1 MKNIQ
6 KARRLF
12 PLTHAFLLSRI
23 RPLALALAFAG
34 AAPAAAQAIE
44 LTDLEGVEAIASSC
58 DLGCGNARYD
68 AGNILDGDYGATG
81 NTGLNAWNS
90 GVYGG
95 HVDLDLTAVFVL
107 DRIEL
112 YGVSPYYNP
121 FTLSVS
127 ADGLGWTT
135 VAVAGY
141 GVTPDLPEAGVGG
154 VRYGAVFDAA
164 DGSMASGLNA
174 RYLRYS
180 VNAGSPQWGYL
191 AEIDVQG
198 HVATVPEPE
207 TWVTMLAG
215 LGLLGVAARRRR
227 T

>member
-1 MKNIQ
+1 MNNIQ
-6 KARRLF
+6 KARRLS
-12 PLTHAFLLSRI
+12 PLTHATVVARF
-23 RPLALALAFAG
+23 RPLALALAFAA
-34 AAPAAAQAIE
+34 AAPAAVQAIE
-44 LTDLEGVEAIASSC
+44 LTDLEGVEATASSC
-58 DLGCGNARYD
+58 YLGCGNAHYD

-90 GVYGG
+90 GFYGG

-135 VAVAGY
+135 VTVAGY
-141 GVTPDLPEAGVGG
+141 GVEPDLPEAGVDG
-154 VRYGAVFDAA
+154 VRYGAVFDVA
-164 DGSMASGLNA
+164 DGSLASGLNA

-191 AEIDVQG
+191 VEIDVQG

-207 TWVTMLAG
+207 AWISMLAG
-215 LGLLGVAARRRR
+215 LGFLGIAARRRR
-227 T
+227 A